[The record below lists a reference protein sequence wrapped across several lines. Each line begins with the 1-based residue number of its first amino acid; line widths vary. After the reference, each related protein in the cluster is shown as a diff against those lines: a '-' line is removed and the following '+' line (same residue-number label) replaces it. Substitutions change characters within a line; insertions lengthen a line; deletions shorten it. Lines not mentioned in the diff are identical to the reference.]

1 MKIKNSLRSRNLS
14 KIPEN
19 FRKSRKILC
28 HVTLVPVVST
38 SSRYST
44 SCRTRL
50 HLVGLESLRERTKLY
65 QVYCDVL
72 QQTWERICEQVAILP
87 SMYSSVFR
95 KISWHFY
102 ELKDSKEKVA
112 WLWVEKEK
120 WSLFRARSLGDNWT
134 WNRRPFIASFSKNL
148 TIVS

>member
-1 MKIKNSLRSRNLS
+1 MKIKNSFTIQESFQN
-14 KIPEN
+14 
-19 FRKSRKILC
+19 SRKFTQIEKKLC

-50 HLVGLESLRERTKLY
+50 HLVVLESLRERTKLY

-72 QQTWERICEQVAILP
+72 QQTWERICEQLAILP
-87 SMYSSVFR
+87 SMYCSVFR